1 MMSQDL
7 STASATAP
15 APLSGPV
22 APSLLDHANERAEPV
37 LREVVG
43 TLQPELR
50 RVCGY
55 HFGWT
60 QPDGSPTHGVTPG
73 VCLRAALALHA
84 AGAGA
89 RTTAGAAEAAEEAA
103 AAVLPGAVAVELIH
117 NWSALHDDVMDGD
130 ALRRGRA
137 AVWAVYGTGW
147 AILAGDALLAAA
159 HRLLLTLDE
168 HGPAALRLAAHTTSR
183 LVGGRSAELALRHR
197 APAGVSVEE
206 YAAVAAARS
215 SALLECALAGGA
227 LLGGADERVVTALT
241 RAGHHLGI
249 AWRAS
254 RDIED
259 LWSGTSLTGKPVMN
273 GLREGGPSLPLI
285 AALHAGNPAAR
296 TLADSLGGGPACPPP
311 PDELVALIEHAG
323 GRAAAHEIS
332 AWQLTEALTRLDEA
346 GLPSATHSTL
356 RALFR
361 YTLSHG

>member
-1 MMSQDL
+1 MTSQDL
-7 STASATAP
+7 FAASATAT
-15 APLSGPV
+15 APLSVPV
-22 APSLLDHANERAEPV
+22 APSLLHHANERTEPV

-84 AGAGA
+84 ASAGTRA
-89 RTTAGAAEAAEEAA
+89 AAGTAEAEEAVA
-103 AAVLPGAVAVELIH
+103 AALPGAAAVELIY

-147 AILAGDALLAAA
+147 AILAGDALLGAA
-159 HRLLLTLDE
+159 HRLLLAMDE
-168 HGPAALRLAAHTTSR
+168 HGTAALRLAARTTSR
-183 LVGGRSAELALRHR
+183 LVGGRSAELALRRR

-227 LLGGADERVVTALT
+227 LLGGADERMVTALT

-259 LWSGTSLTGKPVMN
+259 LWSGTSLTGKPVMS

-296 TLADSLGGGPACPPP
+296 TLAESLGGGPACPPP

-332 AWQLTEALTRLDEA
+332 AWQLTEALARLDEA
-346 GLPSATHSTL
+346 GLPPATHTTL
-356 RALFR
+356 RTLFR